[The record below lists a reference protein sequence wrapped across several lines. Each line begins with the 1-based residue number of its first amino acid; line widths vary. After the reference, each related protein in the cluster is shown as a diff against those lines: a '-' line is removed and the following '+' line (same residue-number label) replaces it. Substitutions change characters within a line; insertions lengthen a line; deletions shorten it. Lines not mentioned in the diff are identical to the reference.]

1 MHWLPDMVFLDLETT
16 GATPMVDRIIE
27 IGLIKIENG
36 EATEWKTFVNPGIPI
51 PPFITHLTGITNA
64 DVQDAPIFEEVAPTL
79 YGFLEGQVMAAH
91 NARFDH
97 GFLKAEYKRIGA
109 TLRQR
114 TLCTVKL
121 SRRLYPH
128 HASHGLDAIIARH
141 GLITTARHRA
151 IGDVRLMLDYLKA
164 VRQDLGSTR
173 ILDTIAELT
182 RGPSLPP
189 GLDPSFLDE
198 IPEGPGVYL
207 FYGENDLP
215 LYIGKSLNIRSRVLN
230 HFSRDHA
237 SVREMEIAQK
247 LKRVEWR
254 EAAGEI
260 GALLLES
267 RLVKDMQP
275 AYNRVLRD
283 DQKYFSIRLSEAL
296 NQVPL
301 VTIVDQDVIHPTY
314 FEHLYGLFRTK
325 AAAHK
330 ALRALADEYQL
341 CTKAL
346 GFETGKGACFAHQLH
361 RCNGVCIGKE
371 RPELHHLRMKQALLK
386 LKLNAWPYQG
396 SIGIHETHKESGLS
410 QIHVFDQWCFIGTAE
425 DDVQLDELRQT
436 RAPAEFVLEDYKLL
450 MKALEKA
457 NRVKEFTR
465 SVY

>member
-64 DVQDAPIFEEVAPTL
+64 DVQDAPTFEEVAPTL

-141 GLITTARHRA
+141 GLVTTARHRA
-151 IGDVRLMLDYLKA
+151 IGDVRLMLDYLEA
-164 VRQDLGSTR
+164 IRQDLGSPK

-230 HFSRDHA
+230 HFSSDHA
-237 SVREMEIAQK
+237 SVREMEIAQTIQ
-247 LKRVEWR
+247 RVEWR

-267 RLVKDMQP
+267 RLVKEMQP

-301 VTIVDQDVIHPTY
+301 VTIVDQDVIHPSY
-314 FEHLYGLFRTK
+314 FEHLYGLFRNK
-325 AAAHK
+325 AAANK
-330 ALRALADEYQL
+330 ALRAMADEYQL

-346 GFETGKGACFAHQLH
+346 GFETGKGACFAHQLQ

-386 LKLNAWPYQG
+386 LKLKAWPYQG
-396 SIGIHETHKESGLS
+396 RIGIQESHKESGLT

-436 RAPAEFVLEDYKLL
+436 RAPAEFVLDDYKLL
-450 MKALEKA
+450 MKVLGKETPVLALMK
-457 NRVKEFTR
+457 
-465 SVY
+465 